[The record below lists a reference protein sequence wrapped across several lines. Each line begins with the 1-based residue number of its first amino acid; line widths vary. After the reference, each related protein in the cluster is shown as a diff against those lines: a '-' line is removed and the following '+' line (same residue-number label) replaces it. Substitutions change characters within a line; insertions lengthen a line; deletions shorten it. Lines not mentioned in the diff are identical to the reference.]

1 VEAGV
6 QDLLIGHSSVFRL
19 KELPM
24 TIKIRL
30 TSVIHLQDPVPD
42 IITVAA
48 EIVATDNR
56 CSAVLNAL
64 AVLNAAAARGTGE
77 RE

>member
-1 VEAGV
+1 
-6 QDLLIGHSSVFRL
+6 
-19 KELPM
+19 M

-77 RE
+77 HE